1 MPLLLFGWTNG
12 VLSGLNWI
20 IELKSLHSIL
30 NLEKY
35 LNLNLLTLIQD
46 QSMTEKVQDAV
57 EEIKKDEIAET
68 VEVVENENQEEDK

>member
-1 MPLLLFGWTNG
+1 M
-12 VLSGLNWI
+12 
-20 IELKSLHSIL
+20 

-46 QSMTEKVQDAV
+46 QSMTEKVQDTV

-68 VEVVENENQEEDK
+68 VEVVEKENQKEAK